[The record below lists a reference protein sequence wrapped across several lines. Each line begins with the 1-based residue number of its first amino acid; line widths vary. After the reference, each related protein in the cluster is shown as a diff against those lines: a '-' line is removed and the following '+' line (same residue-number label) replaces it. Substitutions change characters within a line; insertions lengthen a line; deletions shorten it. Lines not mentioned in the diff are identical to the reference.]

1 MATASRPITVQEY
14 LGTSYRPDCDLVEGE
29 LQERN
34 LGELEHSEMQLAIIQ
49 WFLAHADEWGLIP
62 YPEIRIQTGPQ
73 RFRVADIAVLPRNA
87 PRERILLTPPLIVI
101 EILSPEDRVARYRER
116 LEDYRA
122 MGIRNIW
129 VVDPM
134 TLEGFDCSSGSW
146 NKTESFHASGSAV
159 EMPIKDLVI
168 RR

>member
-1 MATASRPITVQEY
+1 MATASRPITAQEY

-101 EILSPEDRVARYRER
+101 EILSPEDRVGRYRER

-146 NKTESFHASGSAV
+146 NKTESFHASGSEV